1 MQFNLLSLKK
11 KHRNPRKITGEQ
23 LASLKKSV
31 AEFKKMLPLRPIVY
45 DPKTNEVLGGNQRL
59 EALLQL
65 GYKSVPAEWVRSCDD
80 FTEDEKRRFV
90 IADNVGFGEWD
101 DDILRSEWD
110 VAELKEWGLEL
121 PVFDEIVENESKG
134 DDFAHD
140 EGLKTDIILGDLFEI
155 GQHRLICGD
164 STDTDTVLRLM
175 DGAKADICF
184 TSPPYNGATSVRGND
199 LYVDNDV
206 IDNKTDDAYIEFN
219 RSVFENI
226 KRVFAD
232 NAVLLYNIGY
242 NKKSPSTYI
251 DVIRTA
257 KEMFFMCDTIVW
269 EKHLAVSLIGNNL
282 TRIYEFIFVFSNNST
297 HPAINKG
304 FNDCIKNLWK
314 ISNVGAS
321 NSIHGACFPAQLVDY
336 AFSLYG
342 NSKHIVFEPFCGSGT
357 TMVVAHQT
365 QKKCYGIELHPI
377 YCQTIIDRMRKL
389 QPDII
394 VKKNGI
400 EI

>member
-1 MQFNLLSLKK
+1 MFNLSLLRK

-23 LASLKKSV
+23 LAVLKKSV
-31 AEFKKMLPLRPIVY
+31 SEFSKMLPLRPIIY
-45 DPKTNEVLGGNQRL
+45 DPATFEVLGGNQRL

-121 PVFDEIVENESKG
+121 PVFDEIVENEFNG
-134 DDFAHD
+134 DDFSHN

-164 STDTDTVLRLM
+164 STDIDTVLRLANGEKIDM
-175 DGAKADICF
+175 VF
-184 TSPPYNGATSVRGND
+184 TDPPYGVSIVKKNGKVGGGGIVEARSYSPIIGDDSTDTAKCFYETCIRAGFVNYIIWGGNYFTD
-199 LYVDNDV
+199 FLPPSMCWIVW
-206 IDNKTDDAYIEFN
+206 NKKNGGTD
-219 RSVFENI
+219 
-226 KRVFAD
+226 FAD
-232 NAVLLYNIGY
+232 FEMAWTSYKKAARLYDFTWSGMIREGKIENEGRGRVHPTQKPVGLFMNIFADFDFEICY
-242 NKKSPSTYI
+242 
-251 DVIRTA
+251 D
-257 KEMFFMCDTIVW
+257 
-269 EKHLAVSLIGNNL
+269 
-282 TRIYEFIFVFSNNST
+282 
-297 HPAINKG
+297 G
-304 FNDCIKNLWK
+304 FL
-314 ISNVGAS
+314 
-321 NSIHGACFPAQLVDY
+321 
-336 AFSLYG
+336 
-342 NSKHIVFEPFCGSGT
+342 GSGS
-357 TMVVAHQT
+357 TMVAAHQT
-365 QKKCYGIELHPI
+365 QKKCYGIELSPE

-400 EI
+400 EM